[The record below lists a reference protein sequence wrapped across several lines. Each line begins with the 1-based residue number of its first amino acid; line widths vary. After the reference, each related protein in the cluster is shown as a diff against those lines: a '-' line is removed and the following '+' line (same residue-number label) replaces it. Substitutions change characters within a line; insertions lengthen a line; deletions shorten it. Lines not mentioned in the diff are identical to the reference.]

1 MSWSRVSRQL
11 AAGMLFLLLFPLAGC
26 MRWLP
31 PPFML
36 PGAGFTTVRQA
47 APEEQTVFTI
57 ALPAEL
63 DYAWAEFSGLSWY
76 GDQLILLPQFPS
88 RFNQQLFALSQQEIV
103 DYLMGRRGEP
113 PTAQPILLDDQA
125 VQAQVLGSEGYEAI
139 GIAGNQ
145 VYLTIESREWDGMMG
160 YLVRGE
166 LAPDLSRLTLD
177 GSTITPIAP
186 QTSLANLSDEA
197 LIVTDAEIVTF
208 YEANGLLVNPNPV
221 AHRFDRATLAPLG
234 EFALPH
240 IEYRVTDATAID
252 AEGRFWLFN
261 YFYPGDNS
269 LRPILRRLGGELTD
283 QQARP
288 VERLVEFQ
296 LTPSGIARTTTP
308 ALPLQLLPDQVA
320 RNWEGVVRLQ
330 TPELNG
336 FLIVTDSFP
345 ETILAYVGLP

>member
-1 MSWSRVSRQL
+1 
-11 AAGMLFLLLFPLAGC
+11 

-36 PGAGFTTVRQA
+36 PGAGFTTARQA
-47 APEEQTVFTI
+47 APAEQTVFTI

-63 DYAWAEFSGLSWY
+63 DYAWAEFSGLSWS
-76 GDQLILLPQFPS
+76 GDQLILLPQFPA
-88 RFNQQLFALSQQEIV
+88 RFNNQLFALPQQEIV

-113 PTAQPILLDDQA
+113 PTAQPIFFDDQA
-125 VQAQVLGSEGYEAI
+125 VQAQVFGSEGYEAI
-139 GIAGNQ
+139 GIVGNQ
-145 VYLTIESREWDGMMG
+145 VYLTIESQAQDGMMG
-160 YLVRGE
+160 YLVQGVLEADR
-166 LAPDLSRLTLD
+166 SRLVLD
-177 GSTITPIAP
+177 GSLITPITP
-186 QTSLANLSDEA
+186 QSSLPNLSDEA
-197 LIVTDAEIVTF
+197 LIVTADEIITF
-208 YEANGLLVNPNPV
+208 YEANGLLVNPAPV

-234 EFALPH
+234 ELPLPH
-240 IEYRVTDATAID
+240 IEYRVTDATEVD
-252 AEGRFWLFN
+252 AAGRFWLFN

-269 LRPILRRLGGELTD
+269 LRPILRRLGGALPTD
-283 QQARP
+283 QQAPP

-296 LTPSGIARTTTP
+296 LTTTGIVRTATP
-308 ALPLQLLPDQVA
+308 AVPLQLLPDNVA